1 MFHSPLF
8 RSGTIIS
15 DEGFRVTLKTR
26 YRLEYEDG
34 QGTSVCLNYDA
45 VFPEID
51 ILILSF
57 VASQGMDAISL
68 EPAQRAKIFDN
79 VACALQWKGYTVHF
93 VKSS

>member
-1 MFHSPLF
+1 MFHSPWF

-15 DEGFRVTLKTR
+15 DEGFRVMLKTR
-26 YRLEYEDG
+26 YQLEYEDG

-51 ILILSF
+51 ILTLSF
-57 VASQGMDAISL
+57 AASQGGTAISV
-68 EPAQRAKIFDN
+68 EPAQQANIFDN
-79 VACALQWKGYTVHF
+79 IASALQWKGYTVHF

>member
-1 MFHSPLF
+1 LFHSPLS
-8 RSGTIIS
+8 RPGTIIS

-26 YRLEYEDG
+26 YQLEYEDG
-34 QGTSVCLNYDA
+34 QGTSICLNYDA

-57 VASQGMDAISL
+57 VASRGAASISL
-68 EPAQRAKIFDN
+68 ESAQQAKIFDN
-79 VACALQWKGYTVHF
+79 IASALQWKGYTVHF